1 MRRAPRKLSGSTLT
15 CPPLRSSEC
24 AYGQNRVWCPDARAA
39 KDGEDYP
46 DCVRKAGAPVGAVIE
61 VVASGGP
68 AGLGEPVYDKLDA
81 DLAKAMMSI
90 NAVKAVE
97 IGAGLEAAALSGEEN
112 ADEMRLQGNRVAF
125 TDRKSTRL
133 NSSH

>member
-1 MRRAPRKLSGSTLT
+1 M
-15 CPPLRSSEC
+15 E
-24 AYGQNRVWCPDARAA
+24 QNPCWCQDARGW
-39 KDGEDYP
+39 KDWEDYL
-46 DCVRKAGAPVGAVIE
+46 DGVRKAGSSIGAVIE
-61 VVASGGP
+61 VVASGVP

-112 ADEMRLQGNRVAF
+112 ADEMRQIGRAHV
-125 TDRKSTRL
+125 
-133 NSSH
+133 